1 MKKKNIIGII
11 AGILLFII
19 TTIFIVILKKI
30 DVIPDKYFMLLVVTC
45 YIVTII
51 TDVFLF
57 ISSDNI
63 VFKLFKGL
71 AYIVTIL
78 MIVGYSCGIYY
89 LNKTTHFMN
98 NLNTIKKEITSYY
111 IIVMKE
117 SKYDEISD
125 LYGKNL
131 TYYEGTSQEVLS
143 KIKLELNYSTVKNI
157 DSLKDRLYTA
167 KTDSIL
173 VSDLIKEDLEE
184 KYTDFSE
191 RTRVLKTIDITK
203 DVEDITKK
211 VSIKNTS
218 FNVLIS
224 GMDSYGTI
232 NKTTRNDVNMI
243 ATVNPNTNK
252 VLLTSIPRDYYVQLH
267 GKTGLKDKLTH
278 AGLVGGVNM
287 SMSTLEDLYEIKV
300 PYYVRVNFN
309 AVVKLVD
316 AIDGITLY
324 NDQTK
329 SFTCWT
335 DRDCVFKPGDNKVK
349 GKCALAFARERH
361 AYTQG
366 DRHRGENQE
375 QVIQK
380 IIEKVTSS
388 KTLISKYSDILTSL
402 NGTFETNITT
412 EEITSLVKMQVD
424 DMSGWTIDTYNVSGS
439 DLYAYTY
446 SYPSRELYVMN
457 PNLKT
462 VEEAKVKL
470 NQALNKN

>member
-1 MKKKNIIGII
+1 MKKKNIVGII
-11 AGILLFII
+11 SGILLFIV

-30 DVIPDKYFMLLVVTC
+30 DVIPDKYFMLLVAAS

-51 TDVFLF
+51 TDIFLF

-143 KIKLELNYSTVKNI
+143 KIRLELNYSTVKNI

-267 GKTGLKDKLTH
+267 GKTGYKDKLTH
-278 AGLVGGVNM
+278 AGIYGINTVVQ
-287 SMSTLEDLYEIKV
+287 TIEDLFGIDIN
-300 PYYVRVNFN
+300 YYVRVNFTTVESLVN
-309 AVVKLVD
+309 TIGPIEIYSDKAMSLDGCKYVVGTNTV
-316 AIDGITLY
+316 
-324 NDQTK
+324 N
-329 SFTCWT
+329 
-335 DRDCVFKPGDNKVK
+335 
-349 GKCALAFARERH
+349 GKCALRFARERH
-361 AYTQG
+361 SYVEGDNHRIKNQQEVIKGIFNKLSKSAMVVTDYTSILDSLDG
-366 DRHRGENQE
+366 KFATNMDMKDITAFIKYELE
-375 QVIQK
+375 DITKYEILDTQV
-380 IIEKVTSS
+380 T
-388 KTLISKYSDILTSL
+388 
-402 NGTFETNITT
+402 GTG
-412 EEITSLVKMQVD
+412 SMQ
-424 DMSGWTIDTYNVSGS
+424 
-439 DLYAYTY
+439 LTY
-446 SYPSRELYVMN
+446 SYPHQKLYVMF
-457 PNLKT
+457 PSEQS
-462 VEEAKVKL
+462 VESAKEYI
-470 NQALNKN
+470 NKISNEK

>member
-11 AGILLFII
+11 SGILLFII

-30 DVIPDKYFMLLVVTC
+30 DVIPDKYFMLLVAAS

-51 TDVFLF
+51 TDIFLF

-232 NKTTRNDVNMI
+232 NKTTRNDVNII
-243 ATVNPNTNK
+243 ATINPNTNK

-267 GKTGLKDKLTH
+267 GKTGYKDKLTH
-278 AGLVGGVNM
+278 AGIYGINTVVQ
-287 SMSTLEDLYEIKV
+287 TIEDLFGIDIN
-300 PYYVRVNFN
+300 YYVRVNFTTVESLVN
-309 AVVKLVD
+309 TIGPIEIYSDKAMSLDGCKYVVGTNTV
-316 AIDGITLY
+316 
-324 NDQTK
+324 N
-329 SFTCWT
+329 
-335 DRDCVFKPGDNKVK
+335 
-349 GKCALAFARERH
+349 GKCALRFARERH
-361 AYTQG
+361 SYVEGDNHRIKNQQEVIKGIFNKLSKSAMVVTDYTSILNSLDG
-366 DRHRGENQE
+366 KFATNMDMKDITAFIKYELE
-375 QVIQK
+375 DITKYEILDTQV
-380 IIEKVTSS
+380 T
-388 KTLISKYSDILTSL
+388 
-402 NGTFETNITT
+402 GT
-412 EEITSLVKMQVD
+412 
-424 DMSGWTIDTYNVSGS
+424 GS
-439 DLYAYTY
+439 MELTY
-446 SYPSRELYVMN
+446 SYPHQKLYVMF
-457 PNLKT
+457 PSEQS
-462 VEEAKVKL
+462 VESAKEYI
-470 NQALNKN
+470 NKISNEK

>member
-19 TTIFIVILKKI
+19 TTIFIVILKKL
-30 DVIPDKYFMLLVVTC
+30 DVIPDKYFMLLVAAS

-51 TDVFLF
+51 TDIFLF

-143 KIKLELNYSTVKNI
+143 KIRLELNYSTVKNI

-243 ATVNPNTNK
+243 ATINPNTNK

-267 GKTGLKDKLTH
+267 GKTGYKDKLTH
-278 AGLVGGVNM
+278 AGIYGINTVVQ
-287 SMSTLEDLYEIKV
+287 TIEDLFGIDIN
-300 PYYVRVNFN
+300 YYVRVNFTTVESLVN
-309 AVVKLVD
+309 TIGPIEIYSDKAMSLDGCKYVVGTNTV
-316 AIDGITLY
+316 
-324 NDQTK
+324 N
-329 SFTCWT
+329 
-335 DRDCVFKPGDNKVK
+335 
-349 GKCALAFARERH
+349 GKCALRFARERH
-361 AYTQG
+361 SYVEGDNHRIKNQQEVIKGIFNKLSKSAMVVTDYTSILNSLDG
-366 DRHRGENQE
+366 KFATNMDMKDITAFIKYELE
-375 QVIQK
+375 DITKYEILDTQV
-380 IIEKVTSS
+380 T
-388 KTLISKYSDILTSL
+388 
-402 NGTFETNITT
+402 GT
-412 EEITSLVKMQVD
+412 
-424 DMSGWTIDTYNVSGS
+424 GS
-439 DLYAYTY
+439 MELTY
-446 SYPSRELYVMN
+446 SYPHQKLYVMF
-457 PNLKT
+457 PSEQS
-462 VEEAKVKL
+462 VENAKEYI
-470 NQALNKN
+470 NKISNEK

>member
-1 MKKKNIIGII
+1 MKKKNIVGII

-19 TTIFIVILKKI
+19 TTIFIVILKKL
-30 DVIPDKYFMLLVVTC
+30 DVVPDKYFMLLVAAS

-51 TDVFLF
+51 TDIFLF

-143 KIKLELNYSTVKNI
+143 KIRLELNYSTVKNI

-243 ATVNPNTNK
+243 ATINPNTNK

-267 GKTGLKDKLTH
+267 GKTGYKDKLTH
-278 AGLVGGVNM
+278 AGIYGINTVVQ
-287 SMSTLEDLYEIKV
+287 TIEDLFGIDIN
-300 PYYVRVNFN
+300 YYVRVNFTTVESLVN
-309 AVVKLVD
+309 TIGPIEIYSDKAMSLGECKYVVGTNTV
-316 AIDGITLY
+316 
-324 NDQTK
+324 N
-329 SFTCWT
+329 
-335 DRDCVFKPGDNKVK
+335 
-349 GKCALAFARERH
+349 GKCALRFARERH
-361 AYTQG
+361 SYVEGDNHRIKNQQEVIKGIFNKLSKSAMVVTDYT
-366 DRHRGENQE
+366 
-375 QVIQK
+375 
-380 IIEKVTSS
+380 S
-388 KTLISKYSDILTSL
+388 ILDSL
-402 NGTFETNITT
+402 NGKFATNMDMKDITAFIKYELEDIT
-412 EEITSLVKMQVD
+412 KYEILDTQVT
-424 DMSGWTIDTYNVSGS
+424 GTGS
-439 DLYAYTY
+439 MELTY
-446 SYPSRELYVMN
+446 SYPHQKLYVMF
-457 PNLKT
+457 PSEQS
-462 VEEAKVKL
+462 VESAKEYI
-470 NQALNKN
+470 NKISNEK

>member
-1 MKKKNIIGII
+1 MRKKNIVGII
-11 AGILLFII
+11 SGILLFIV
-19 TTIFIVILKKI
+19 TTIFIVILKKL
-30 DVIPDKYFMLLVVTC
+30 DVVPDKYFMLLVATC

-51 TDVFLF
+51 TDIFLF

-143 KIKLELNYSTVKNI
+143 KIRLELNYSTVKNI

-243 ATVNPNTNK
+243 ATINPNTNK

-267 GKTGLKDKLTH
+267 GKTGYKDKLTH
-278 AGLVGGVNM
+278 AGIYGINTVVQ
-287 SMSTLEDLYEIKV
+287 TIEDLFGIDIN
-300 PYYVRVNFN
+300 YYVRVNFTTVESLVN
-309 AVVKLVD
+309 TIGPIEIYSDKAMSLDGCKYVVGTNTV
-316 AIDGITLY
+316 
-324 NDQTK
+324 N
-329 SFTCWT
+329 
-335 DRDCVFKPGDNKVK
+335 
-349 GKCALAFARERH
+349 GKCALRFARERH
-361 AYTQG
+361 SYVEGDNHRIKNQQEVIKGIFNKLSKSAMVVTDYTSILDSLDG
-366 DRHRGENQE
+366 KFATNMDMKDITAFIKYELE
-375 QVIQK
+375 DITKYEILDTQV
-380 IIEKVTSS
+380 T
-388 KTLISKYSDILTSL
+388 
-402 NGTFETNITT
+402 GT
-412 EEITSLVKMQVD
+412 
-424 DMSGWTIDTYNVSGS
+424 GS
-439 DLYAYTY
+439 MELTY
-446 SYPSRELYVMN
+446 SYPHQKLYVMF
-457 PNLKT
+457 PSEQS
-462 VEEAKVKL
+462 VESAKEYI
-470 NQALNKN
+470 NKISNEK

>member
-1 MKKKNIIGII
+1 MKKKNIVGII
-11 AGILLFII
+11 SGILLFIV
-19 TTIFIVILKKI
+19 TTIFIVILKKL
-30 DVIPDKYFMLLVVTC
+30 DVVPDKYFMLLVAVS

-51 TDVFLF
+51 TDIFLF

-98 NLNTIKKEITSYY
+98 NLNTIKKEVTSYY
-111 IIVMKE
+111 IIVMKD

-143 KIKLELNYSTVKNI
+143 KIRLELNYSTVKNI
-157 DSLKDRLYTA
+157 DSLKERLYTS

-173 VSDLIKEDLEE
+173 VSDLIKEDIEE

-267 GKTGLKDKLTH
+267 GKTGYKDKLTH
-278 AGLVGGVNM
+278 AGIYGINTVVQ
-287 SMSTLEDLYEIKV
+287 TIEDLFGIDIN
-300 PYYVRVNFN
+300 YYVRVNFTTVESLVN
-309 AVVKLVD
+309 TIGPIEIYSDKAMSLDGCKYVVGTNTV
-316 AIDGITLY
+316 
-324 NDQTK
+324 N
-329 SFTCWT
+329 
-335 DRDCVFKPGDNKVK
+335 
-349 GKCALAFARERH
+349 GKCALRFARERH
-361 AYTQG
+361 SYVEGDNHRIKNQQEVIKGIFNKLSKSAMVVTDYTSILDSLDG
-366 DRHRGENQE
+366 KFATNMDMKDITAFIKYELE
-375 QVIQK
+375 DITKYEILDTQV
-380 IIEKVTSS
+380 T
-388 KTLISKYSDILTSL
+388 
-402 NGTFETNITT
+402 GT
-412 EEITSLVKMQVD
+412 
-424 DMSGWTIDTYNVSGS
+424 GS
-439 DLYAYTY
+439 MELTY
-446 SYPSRELYVMN
+446 SYPHQKLYVMF
-457 PNLKT
+457 PNEQS
-462 VEEAKVKL
+462 VESAKEYI
-470 NQALNKN
+470 NKISDEK

>member
-30 DVIPDKYFMLLVVTC
+30 DVIPDKYFMLLVAAS

-51 TDVFLF
+51 TDIFLF

-143 KIKLELNYSTVKNI
+143 KIRLELNYSTVKNI

-243 ATVNPNTNK
+243 ATINPNTNK

-267 GKTGLKDKLTH
+267 GKTGYKDKLTH
-278 AGLVGGVNM
+278 AGIYGINTVVQ
-287 SMSTLEDLYEIKV
+287 TIEDLFGIDIN
-300 PYYVRVNFN
+300 YYIRVNFTTVESLVN
-309 AVVKLVD
+309 TIGPIEIYSDKAMSLDGCKYVVGTNTV
-316 AIDGITLY
+316 
-324 NDQTK
+324 N
-329 SFTCWT
+329 
-335 DRDCVFKPGDNKVK
+335 
-349 GKCALAFARERH
+349 GKCALRFARERH
-361 AYTQG
+361 SYVEGDNHRIKNQQEVIKGIFNKLSKSAMVVTDYTSILDSLDG
-366 DRHRGENQE
+366 KFATNMDMKDITAFIKYELE
-375 QVIQK
+375 DITKYEILDTQV
-380 IIEKVTSS
+380 T
-388 KTLISKYSDILTSL
+388 
-402 NGTFETNITT
+402 GT
-412 EEITSLVKMQVD
+412 
-424 DMSGWTIDTYNVSGS
+424 GS
-439 DLYAYTY
+439 MELTY
-446 SYPSRELYVMN
+446 SYPHQKLYVMF
-457 PNLKT
+457 PSEQS
-462 VEEAKVKL
+462 VESAKEYI
-470 NQALNKN
+470 NKISNEK

>member
-30 DVIPDKYFMLLVVTC
+30 DVVPDKYFMLLVAAS

-51 TDVFLF
+51 TDIFLF

-143 KIKLELNYSTVKNI
+143 KIRLELNYSTVKNI

-243 ATVNPNTNK
+243 ATINPNTNK

-267 GKTGLKDKLTH
+267 GKTGYKDKLTH
-278 AGLVGGVNM
+278 AGIYGINTVVQ
-287 SMSTLEDLYEIKV
+287 TIEDLFGIDIN
-300 PYYVRVNFN
+300 YYVRVNFTTVESLVN
-309 AVVKLVD
+309 TIGPIEIYSDKAMSLDGCKYVVGTNTV
-316 AIDGITLY
+316 
-324 NDQTK
+324 N
-329 SFTCWT
+329 
-335 DRDCVFKPGDNKVK
+335 
-349 GKCALAFARERH
+349 GKCALRFARERH
-361 AYTQG
+361 SYVEGDNHRIKNQQEVIKGIFNKLSKSAMVVTDYTSILDSLDG
-366 DRHRGENQE
+366 KFATNMDMKDITAFIKYELE
-375 QVIQK
+375 DITKYEILDTQV
-380 IIEKVTSS
+380 T
-388 KTLISKYSDILTSL
+388 
-402 NGTFETNITT
+402 GTG
-412 EEITSLVKMQVD
+412 SMQ
-424 DMSGWTIDTYNVSGS
+424 
-439 DLYAYTY
+439 LTY
-446 SYPSRELYVMN
+446 SYPHQKLYVMF
-457 PNLKT
+457 PSEQS
-462 VEEAKVKL
+462 VESAKEYI
-470 NQALNKN
+470 NKISNEK

>member
-1 MKKKNIIGII
+1 MRKKNIVGII
-11 AGILLFII
+11 SGILLFIV
-19 TTIFIVILKKI
+19 TTIFIVILKKL
-30 DVIPDKYFMLLVVTC
+30 DVVPDKYFMLLVAAS

-51 TDVFLF
+51 TDIFLF

-143 KIKLELNYSTVKNI
+143 KIRLELNYSIVKNI

-243 ATVNPNTNK
+243 ATINPNTNK

-267 GKTGLKDKLTH
+267 GKTGYKDKLTH
-278 AGLVGGVNM
+278 AGIYGINTVVQ
-287 SMSTLEDLYEIKV
+287 TIEDLFGIDIN
-300 PYYVRVNFN
+300 YYVRVNFTTVESLVN
-309 AVVKLVD
+309 TIGPIEIYSDKAMSLDGCKYVVGTNTV
-316 AIDGITLY
+316 
-324 NDQTK
+324 N
-329 SFTCWT
+329 
-335 DRDCVFKPGDNKVK
+335 
-349 GKCALAFARERH
+349 GKCALRFARERH
-361 AYTQG
+361 SYVEGDNHRIKNQQEVIKGIFNKLSKSAMVVTDYTSILDSLDG
-366 DRHRGENQE
+366 KFATNMDMKDITAFIKYELE
-375 QVIQK
+375 DITKYEILDTQV
-380 IIEKVTSS
+380 T
-388 KTLISKYSDILTSL
+388 
-402 NGTFETNITT
+402 GT
-412 EEITSLVKMQVD
+412 
-424 DMSGWTIDTYNVSGS
+424 GS
-439 DLYAYTY
+439 MELTY
-446 SYPSRELYVMN
+446 SYPHQKLYVMF
-457 PNLKT
+457 PSEQS
-462 VEEAKVKL
+462 VESAKEYI
-470 NQALNKN
+470 NKISNEK

>member
-1 MKKKNIIGII
+1 
-11 AGILLFII
+11 
-19 TTIFIVILKKI
+19 
-30 DVIPDKYFMLLVVTC
+30 MLLVATC

-51 TDVFLF
+51 TDIFLF

-143 KIKLELNYSTVKNI
+143 KIRLELNYSTVKNI

-243 ATVNPNTNK
+243 ATINPNTNK

-267 GKTGLKDKLTH
+267 GKTGYKDKLTH
-278 AGLVGGVNM
+278 AGIYGINTVVQ
-287 SMSTLEDLYEIKV
+287 TIEDLFGIDIN
-300 PYYVRVNFN
+300 YYVRVNFTTVESLVN
-309 AVVKLVD
+309 TIGPIEIYSDKAMSLDGCKYVVGTNTV
-316 AIDGITLY
+316 
-324 NDQTK
+324 N
-329 SFTCWT
+329 
-335 DRDCVFKPGDNKVK
+335 
-349 GKCALAFARERH
+349 GKCALRFARERH
-361 AYTQG
+361 SYVEGDNHRIKNQQEVIKGIFNKLSKSSMVVTDYTSILDSLDG
-366 DRHRGENQE
+366 KFATNMDMKDITAFIKYELE
-375 QVIQK
+375 DITKYEILDTQV
-380 IIEKVTSS
+380 T
-388 KTLISKYSDILTSL
+388 
-402 NGTFETNITT
+402 GT
-412 EEITSLVKMQVD
+412 
-424 DMSGWTIDTYNVSGS
+424 GS
-439 DLYAYTY
+439 MELTY
-446 SYPSRELYVMN
+446 SYPHQKLYVMF
-457 PNLKT
+457 PSEQS
-462 VEEAKVKL
+462 VESAKEYI
-470 NQALNKN
+470 NKISNEK

>member
-30 DVIPDKYFMLLVVTC
+30 DVVPDKYFMLLVAAS

-51 TDVFLF
+51 TDIFLF

-143 KIKLELNYSTVKNI
+143 KIRLELNYSTVKNI

-173 VSDLIKEDLEE
+173 VSDLIKEDIEE

-267 GKTGLKDKLTH
+267 GKTGYKDKLTH
-278 AGLVGGVNM
+278 AGIYGINTVVQ
-287 SMSTLEDLYEIKV
+287 TIEDLFGIDIN
-300 PYYVRVNFN
+300 YYVRVNFTTVESLVN
-309 AVVKLVD
+309 TIGPIEIYSDKAMSLDGCKYVVGTNTV
-316 AIDGITLY
+316 
-324 NDQTK
+324 N
-329 SFTCWT
+329 
-335 DRDCVFKPGDNKVK
+335 
-349 GKCALAFARERH
+349 GKCALRFARERH
-361 AYTQG
+361 SYVEGDNHRIKNQQEVIKGIFNKLSKSAMVVTDYTSILNSLDG
-366 DRHRGENQE
+366 KFATNMDMKDITAFIKYELE
-375 QVIQK
+375 DITKYEILDTQV
-380 IIEKVTSS
+380 T
-388 KTLISKYSDILTSL
+388 
-402 NGTFETNITT
+402 GT
-412 EEITSLVKMQVD
+412 
-424 DMSGWTIDTYNVSGS
+424 GS
-439 DLYAYTY
+439 MELTY
-446 SYPSRELYVMN
+446 SYPHQKLYVMF
-457 PNLKT
+457 PSEQS
-462 VEEAKVKL
+462 VESTKEYI
-470 NQALNKN
+470 NKISNEK

>member
-1 MKKKNIIGII
+1 MKKKNIVGII
-11 AGILLFII
+11 SGILLFIV
-19 TTIFIVILKKI
+19 TTIFIVILKKL
-30 DVIPDKYFMLLVVTC
+30 DVVPDKYFMLLVAAS

-51 TDVFLF
+51 TDIFLF

-98 NLNTIKKEITSYY
+98 NLNVIKKEITSYY
-111 IIVMKE
+111 IIVMKD

-143 KIKLELNYSTVKNI
+143 KIRLELNYSTVKNI
-157 DSLKDRLYTA
+157 DSLKDRLYTS

-173 VSDLIKEDLEE
+173 VSDLIKEDIEE

-267 GKTGLKDKLTH
+267 GKTGYKDKLTH
-278 AGLVGGVNM
+278 AGIYGINTVVQ
-287 SMSTLEDLYEIKV
+287 TIEDLFGIDIN
-300 PYYVRVNFN
+300 YYVRVNFTTVESLVN
-309 AVVKLVD
+309 TIGPIEIYSDKAMSLDGCKYVVGTNTV
-316 AIDGITLY
+316 
-324 NDQTK
+324 N
-329 SFTCWT
+329 
-335 DRDCVFKPGDNKVK
+335 
-349 GKCALAFARERH
+349 GKCALRFARERH
-361 AYTQG
+361 SYVEGDNHRIKNQQEVIKGIFNKLSKSAMVVTDYTSILDSLDG
-366 DRHRGENQE
+366 KFATNMDMKDITAFIKYELE
-375 QVIQK
+375 DITKYEILDTQV
-380 IIEKVTSS
+380 T
-388 KTLISKYSDILTSL
+388 
-402 NGTFETNITT
+402 GT
-412 EEITSLVKMQVD
+412 
-424 DMSGWTIDTYNVSGS
+424 GS
-439 DLYAYTY
+439 MELTY
-446 SYPSRELYVMN
+446 SYPHQKLYVMF
-457 PNLKT
+457 PNEQS
-462 VEEAKVKL
+462 VESAKEYI
-470 NQALNKN
+470 NKISDEK

>member
-1 MKKKNIIGII
+1 MKKKNIVGII
-11 AGILLFII
+11 SGILLFIV
-19 TTIFIVILKKI
+19 TTIFIVILKKL
-30 DVIPDKYFMLLVVTC
+30 DVVPDKYFMLLVAVS

-51 TDVFLF
+51 TDIFLF

-143 KIKLELNYSTVKNI
+143 KIRLELNYSTVKNI
-157 DSLKDRLYTA
+157 DSLKDRLYTS

-267 GKTGLKDKLTH
+267 GKTGYKDKLTH
-278 AGLVGGVNM
+278 AGIYGINTVVQ
-287 SMSTLEDLYEIKV
+287 TIEDLFGIDIN
-300 PYYVRVNFN
+300 YYVRVNFTTVESLVN
-309 AVVKLVD
+309 TIGPIEIYSDKAMSLDGCKYVVGTNTV
-316 AIDGITLY
+316 
-324 NDQTK
+324 N
-329 SFTCWT
+329 
-335 DRDCVFKPGDNKVK
+335 
-349 GKCALAFARERH
+349 GKCALRFARERH
-361 AYTQG
+361 SYVEGDNHRIKNQQEVIKGIFNKLSKSAMVVTDYTSILDSLDG
-366 DRHRGENQE
+366 KFATNMDMKDITAFIKYELE
-375 QVIQK
+375 DITKYEILDTQV
-380 IIEKVTSS
+380 T
-388 KTLISKYSDILTSL
+388 
-402 NGTFETNITT
+402 GT
-412 EEITSLVKMQVD
+412 
-424 DMSGWTIDTYNVSGS
+424 GS
-439 DLYAYTY
+439 MELTY
-446 SYPSRELYVMN
+446 SYPHQKLYVMF
-457 PNLKT
+457 PNEQS
-462 VEEAKVKL
+462 VESAKEYI
-470 NQALNKN
+470 NKISDEK

>member
-30 DVIPDKYFMLLVVTC
+30 DVIPDKYFMLLVAAS

-243 ATVNPNTNK
+243 ATINPNTNK
-252 VLLTSIPRDYYVQLH
+252 VLLTSIPRDYYVKLH
-267 GKTGLKDKLTH
+267 GKTGYKDKLTH
-278 AGLVGGVNM
+278 AGIYGINTVVQ
-287 SMSTLEDLYEIKV
+287 TIEDLFGIDIN
-300 PYYVRVNFN
+300 YYVRVNFTTVESLVN
-309 AVVKLVD
+309 TIGPIEIYSDKSMSLDGCKYVVGTNTV
-316 AIDGITLY
+316 
-324 NDQTK
+324 N
-329 SFTCWT
+329 
-335 DRDCVFKPGDNKVK
+335 
-349 GKCALAFARERH
+349 GKCALRFARERH
-361 AYTQG
+361 SYVEGDNHRIKNQQEVIKGIFNKLSKSAMVVTDYTSILDSLDG
-366 DRHRGENQE
+366 KFATNMDMKDITAFIKYELE
-375 QVIQK
+375 DITKYEILDTQV
-380 IIEKVTSS
+380 T
-388 KTLISKYSDILTSL
+388 
-402 NGTFETNITT
+402 GT
-412 EEITSLVKMQVD
+412 
-424 DMSGWTIDTYNVSGS
+424 GS
-439 DLYAYTY
+439 MELTY
-446 SYPSRELYVMN
+446 SYPHQKLYVMF
-457 PNLKT
+457 PSEQS
-462 VEEAKVKL
+462 VESAKEYI
-470 NQALNKN
+470 NKISNEK

>member
-30 DVIPDKYFMLLVVTC
+30 DVIPDKYFMLLVAAS

-243 ATVNPNTNK
+243 ATINPNTNK
-252 VLLTSIPRDYYVQLH
+252 VLLTSIPRDYYVKLH
-267 GKTGLKDKLTH
+267 GKTGYKDKLTH
-278 AGLVGGVNM
+278 AGIYGINTVVQ
-287 SMSTLEDLYEIKV
+287 TIEDLFGIDIN
-300 PYYVRVNFN
+300 YYVRVNFTTVESLVN
-309 AVVKLVD
+309 TIGPIEIYSDKAMSLNGCKYVVGTNTV
-316 AIDGITLY
+316 
-324 NDQTK
+324 N
-329 SFTCWT
+329 
-335 DRDCVFKPGDNKVK
+335 
-349 GKCALAFARERH
+349 GKCALRFARERH
-361 AYTQG
+361 SYVEGDNHRIKNQQEVIKGIFNKLSKSAMVVTDYTSILDSLDG
-366 DRHRGENQE
+366 KFATNMDMKDITAFIKYELE
-375 QVIQK
+375 DITKYEILDTQV
-380 IIEKVTSS
+380 T
-388 KTLISKYSDILTSL
+388 
-402 NGTFETNITT
+402 GT
-412 EEITSLVKMQVD
+412 
-424 DMSGWTIDTYNVSGS
+424 GS
-439 DLYAYTY
+439 MELTY
-446 SYPSRELYVMN
+446 SYPHQKLYVMF
-457 PNLKT
+457 PSEQS
-462 VEEAKVKL
+462 VESAKEYI
-470 NQALNKN
+470 NKISNEK